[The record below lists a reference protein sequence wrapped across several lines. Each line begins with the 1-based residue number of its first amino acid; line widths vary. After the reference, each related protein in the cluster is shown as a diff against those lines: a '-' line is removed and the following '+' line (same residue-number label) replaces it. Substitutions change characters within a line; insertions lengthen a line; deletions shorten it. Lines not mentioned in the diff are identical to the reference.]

1 MRAKDKLAYLGKKG
15 ERRRAY
21 YQENRVRILAERKE
35 YQRKGG
41 TALSCKASCAKRRA
55 QKKQS
60 ISGSVTPKT
69 IKNMFERFGHACVY
83 CGSTERLTMDHLI
96 PLSRGGTNVESNL
109 VSACYSCNCSKGP
122 KDSFEWFQ
130 TRPTY
135 SFKQWKAVLKLLGKT
150 PENYNQIPL
159 L

>member
-1 MRAKDKLAYLGKKG
+1 
-15 ERRRAY
+15 
-21 YQENRVRILAERKE
+21 
-35 YQRKGG
+35 
-41 TALSCKASCAKRRA
+41 
-55 QKKQS
+55 
-60 ISGSVTPKT
+60 
-69 IKNMFERFGHACVY
+69 
-83 CGSTERLTMDHLI
+83 MDHLI